1 MSSIDEK
8 SCPALVLGVR
18 MQTDVTTGEPVLLF
32 PEGVLHLNSTAHEVV
47 SKCDGKSS
55 VAAIVAALAAEY
67 EVESNALSGDV
78 LECLAELQKRKLIH
92 FKS

>member
-18 MQTDVTTGEPVLLF
+18 MQLDVTTGEPVLLF
-32 PEGVLHLNSTAHEVV
+32 PEGVLHLNATAHEVV
-47 SKCDGKSS
+47 SRCDGRTS

-67 EVESNALSGDV
+67 EVERDALRGDV
-78 LECLAELQKRKLIH
+78 LECLAALQKRKLIH
-92 FKS
+92 FKP